1 MGGEVLTTLQTMMAR
16 NQPSSSLTLEKFILK
31 SGIHRHK
38 TYRNH
43 VPLLILCWFF
53 FQVETKHTSCK
64 QVHNTISFP
73 ARISGLEVMASLM
86 PQDDLEPG
94 ALWTIPQGANK
105 CISNAAASA
114 FYNDGHDKVQDPA
127 LKKNGN
133 YTLASLPPSKL

>member
-1 MGGEVLTTLQTMMAR
+1 M
-16 NQPSSSLTLEKFILK
+16 
-31 SGIHRHK
+31 
-38 TYRNH
+38 
-43 VPLLILCWFF
+43 LLF

-114 FYNDGHDKVQDPA
+114 FYNDGHDIVQDPA